1 MHNFGA
7 KLNISTSMLPE
18 KNVFNCLGDNY
29 LARVVPGGAP
39 PASTKYPPSSHAG
52 PNLRS
57 QINMRQFTPP
67 HHRVFT
73 VPVLRHLGGSFGGL
87 RIRHLGGSFGGHRIR
102 HLLGFG
108 SFEFLAGSS
117 LELELG
123 RNCKVSQR
131 QWCGAPS
138 GVLSNK
144 RSNQHRE
151 QLRALRIELS
161 SPHPPV
167 PFRSPLGNLELARAS
182 RGASA
187 PYPSALTIAPPPLPL

>member
-18 KNVFNCLGDNY
+18 KNVLNCLGDNY

-123 RNCKVSQR
+123 RLLLPELQSVP
-131 QWCGAPS
+131 APMVW
-138 GVLSNK
+138 GTFGCPFK
-144 RSNQHRE
+144 QT
-151 QLRALRIELS
+151 IEPAPGTTS
-161 SPHPPV
+161 S
-167 PFRSPLGNLELARAS
+167 AS
-182 RGASA
+182 DR
-187 PYPSALTIAPPPLPL
+187 T

>member
-67 HHRVFT
+67 PPPCFYCARPPASRRQLRRAPHPASPRFRQLRVPRRQQPRARARPTPVAGIAKCPSANGVGHLRVSFQT
-73 VPVLRHLGGSFGGL
+73 NDRTSTGNNFERFGSNLVPRTPPSLSGPHLGTLSWQG
-87 RIRHLGGSFGGHRIR
+87 
-102 HLLGFG
+102 
-108 SFEFLAGSS
+108 LAGGPRPRI
-117 LELELG
+117 L
-123 RNCKVSQR
+123 
-131 QWCGAPS
+131 
-138 GVLSNK
+138 
-144 RSNQHRE
+144 
-151 QLRALRIELS
+151 LR
-161 SPHPPV
+161 
-167 PFRSPLGNLELARAS
+167 
-182 RGASA
+182 
-187 PYPSALTIAPPPLPL
+187 